1 MNEDIHKIFESYT
14 NKRIDEQP
22 VAAPPA
28 TTIAGPTENMP
39 ARAAEPVDP
48 SQAVAE
54 VEQLFANGPGQDQ
67 QTVQAQV
74 NALVTAQ
81 QAINPAIQKVTQEL
95 EAVRDKAERGIAVN
109 DQIDPTTGGYR
120 QESQIQKLN
129 QQYTR
134 LSQLAQSVKQQ
145 ATTLGVDT
153 SVLMES
159 MQAYMNY
166 LQEKNGILAEA
177 LIPGKDKQSAEKR
190 LVLREMIE
198 SNSVPNIDL
207 VEKLLTEQDEE
218 EDFSADSNYLRDVL
232 GYEPEDFEHEDPDQ
246 AAMDR
251 MDVKQDDTVE
261 LANRDRPSAGPEDGL
276 MGDVEALERLLDD
289 ETRAVMD
296 DEGGSM
302 SRREAREIAKDII
315 KQLID
320 RL

>member
-22 VAAPPA
+22 VAAPPDP
-28 TTIAGPTENMP
+28 TIAGPTGNMP

-54 VEQLFANGPGQDQ
+54 VEQLFTNGPGQDQ

-74 NALVTAQ
+74 SALVTAQ

-159 MQAYMNY
+159 MQVYMNY

-177 LIPGKDKQSAEKR
+177 LIPGKNKQSAEKR

-198 SNSVPNIDL
+198 SNSVPNIEL
-207 VEKLLTEQDEE
+207 VERLLNEQDEE
-218 EDFSADSNYLRDVL
+218 DEEDSNYLRDVL
-232 GYEPEDFEHEDPDQ
+232 GMEPEDFEHEDPDQ
-246 AAMDR
+246 AAFDR
-251 MDVKQDDTVE
+251 MDREASNTVE
-261 LANRDRPSAGPEDGL
+261 LANNDRPAALPEGGSNDGI
-276 MGDVEALERLLDD
+276 EAIERLLDD
-289 ETRAVMD
+289 ETRAVME
-296 DEGGSM
+296 DEGGTM
-302 SRREAREIAKDII
+302 SRREARETAKDIL
-315 KQLID
+315 KHLID
-320 RL
+320 TL